1 MHNGLIKVV
10 TGIRRCGKSFLLNE
24 LFRKRLQEME
34 IKEDNMLFLKMED
47 WRNRSLR
54 NPDTLLDKIEA
65 FARNNSE
72 KQKKRPLL
80 QIKDSFKKIL
90 IVSGHF
96 PPMYDDNGVLTIG
109 LFQFLTTP
117 NIIEQV

>member
-72 KQKKRPLL
+72 KQ
-80 QIKDSFKKIL
+80 
-90 IVSGHF
+90 
-96 PPMYDDNGVLTIG
+96 
-109 LFQFLTTP
+109 
-117 NIIEQV
+117 